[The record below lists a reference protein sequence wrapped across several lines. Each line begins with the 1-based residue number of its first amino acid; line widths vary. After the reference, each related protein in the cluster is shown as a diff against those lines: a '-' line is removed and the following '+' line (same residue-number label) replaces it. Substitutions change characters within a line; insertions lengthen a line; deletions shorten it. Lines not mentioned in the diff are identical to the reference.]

1 MRKKSALECDAQR
14 CVMWVNLNATKKGF
28 AAHFAFIVSAFRGHS
43 ARISSYTCAHKSL
56 LSCVLF
62 APFNEKEK
70 KTSNNKKTERSD
82 RGKAIEN
89 RYAFSTCDEKKK
101 DELKGKR
108 EKILLLVFGV
118 PLGAFEKFALLLWYF
133 CLSRW
138 GSDRT
143 LKSFVRRD
151 GRQAARRKKY
161 KAIREWAK
169 WKWMSFMFP
178 SCVRFR
184 LFRHIRWDF
193 CFRLTSRMSLR
204 RRFISLWRS
213 VERKVSN

>member
-1 MRKKSALECDAQR
+1 MLPKRASQHISPSLCLPFGGIRREFHHTHVHTNR
-14 CVMWVNLNATKKGF
+14 FFLVFFSLLLTKK
-28 AAHFAFIVSAFRGHS
+28 
-43 ARISSYTCAHKSL
+43 K
-56 LSCVLF
+56 
-62 APFNEKEK
+62 K